1 MLVFICLITA
11 LSYLLLNYNGK
22 SQSQEIP
29 STTPSD
35 NSESNSTGTN
45 NNSGS
50 NSSPPENTDILV
62 VPEVPLGILGS
73 ISALA
78 IAFGI
83 FIIIKKK

>member
-1 MLVFICLITA
+1 
-11 LSYLLLNYNGK
+11 
-22 SQSQEIP
+22 
-29 STTPSD
+29 
-35 NSESNSTGTN
+35 
-45 NNSGS
+45 
-50 NSSPPENTDILV
+50 V